1 MRYSRKNKRLTMIAS
16 RGMGAISPSKMPK
29 GVRKKRRDDTDF
41 TEYAEGGSVKDVT
54 KSLKKAGFYG
64 ASKPKRLSI
73 INKVTTKPQ
82 RIKMVDKLFLSKK

>member
-1 MRYSRKNKRLTMIAS
+1 MMAS

-29 GVRKKRRDDTDF
+29 GKRKARRDNTDF
-41 TEYAEGGSVKDVT
+41 TQYAEGGSVKDVT
-54 KSLKKAGFYG
+54 KSLKKSGFYG
-64 ASKPKRLSI
+64 ASEPKRLAI

>member
-1 MRYSRKNKRLTMIAS
+1 MRAS
-16 RGMGAISPSKMPK
+16 RGMGDISPSKMPR
-29 GVRKKRRDDTDF
+29 GAKKARRDDTDF
-41 TEYAEGGSVKDVT
+41 TQYAEGGSVKDVT

>member
-1 MRYSRKNKRLTMIAS
+1 MSS
-16 RGMGAISPSKMPK
+16 RGMGAVLPSKMPK
-29 GVRKKRRDDTDF
+29 GKRKARRDDTDF
-41 TEYAEGGSVKDVT
+41 TQYAKGGSVKDVT

-64 ASKPKRLSI
+64 ASEPKRLAI